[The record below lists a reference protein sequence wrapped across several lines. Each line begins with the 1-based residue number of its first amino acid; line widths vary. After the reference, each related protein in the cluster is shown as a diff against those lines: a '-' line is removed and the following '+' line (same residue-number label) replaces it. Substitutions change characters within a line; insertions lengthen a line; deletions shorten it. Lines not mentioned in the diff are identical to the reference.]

1 MPRQA
6 RHLRKDFMT
15 TTQTLEAWSSEQS
28 PTVKPPRPYTRPA
41 ADILADLSKPIAPQH
56 LKSKSKGGS
65 KLSFLTWYYAVKY
78 LDYYAPGWCSEV
90 RAVQWSMDRIVV
102 VVRLL
107 IPTADGLIWRE
118 ATGTE
123 EEPDDDEKMYGD
135 PSSNAEAMALKRA
148 AAKFGL
154 GLYLYDKR

>member
-6 RHLRKDFMT
+6 RYLRQDFMT

-56 LKSKSKGGS
+56 LKSKSKGGT
-65 KLSFLTWYYAVKY
+65 KFQFITWYHAIRY
-78 LDYYAPGWCSEV
+78 LDYFAPGWCSEV
-90 RAVQWSMDRIVV
+90 RGVHWFGERLIVT
-102 VVRLL
+102 VRLS
-107 IPTADGLIWRE
+107 IPCAEGWVFRE

-123 EEPDDDEKMYGD
+123 EEPDEGEKMYGD

-154 GLYLYDKR
+154 GLSLYDK